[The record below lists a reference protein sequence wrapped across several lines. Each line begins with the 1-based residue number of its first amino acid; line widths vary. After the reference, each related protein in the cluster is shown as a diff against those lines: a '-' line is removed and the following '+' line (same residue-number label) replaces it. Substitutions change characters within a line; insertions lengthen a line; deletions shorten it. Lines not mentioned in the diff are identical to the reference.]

1 MKKNISLFTTILLG
15 FTTICCFAQETALK
29 INNKM
34 GKPTTEELNLTVYEP
49 EPEAEAVVLYDAT
62 EAVYRWGTDD
72 FRINYTHKTRIKIL
86 KEEGIDYANV
96 VITLYESSANHS
108 NKEAMSGLK
117 AYAYNMENGKMV
129 KSKMGKDQVFK
140 ERINQNL
147 TQVKFTIPQVKV
159 GTIIE
164 YEYDIISDFY
174 YNLESWEAQ
183 WEIPVLYTEYEI
195 GIPEYFVFDID
206 VRGSHSLH
214 REDKH
219 INMTFTAFGDTFTC
233 NGNNIKFIG
242 EQIPS
247 LKDDKF
253 VWCID
258 NYRAQVEF
266 ELRSIEIPGSVYRY
280 YTQTWEEIDNA
291 LLEDEAFGG
300 CLKMDNPFKEEMKA
314 LPLKETKD
322 IEKRI
327 GMVYQLLCSKLKWNG
342 RYTLGGR
349 SVKEILKDGSGSNAD
364 LNFIFISMLKDAGI
378 RAVPAVMSR
387 RDLPMLPSRPSID
400 NLNTFVVAIAK
411 DNSTNSTFTF
421 FDSSNRYGYLNT
433 LPEILMTD
441 RARIIGTGDK
451 WVNLNEISKN
461 EIKTVIDTK
470 VTPEGKIIGERTSN
484 YTGQYAA
491 KIKRTFFSAEDSLT
505 YIKNFNNKNNVT
517 ITQYQL
523 NGINEFTSDIQE
535 QMAFEKECSVNGNI
549 MYINPLI
556 FLHCEESPFKQSE
569 RKLPIEFS
577 YTEQIS
583 MTISMTLPEGFVIDD
598 LPKSKRLET
607 SKKEISALYLI
618 TQNENKITIRYNFK
632 LNKII
637 FNNTQY
643 TGLKQFWDEL
653 ADINN
658 AQIVIKKS

>member
-1 MKKNISLFTTILLG
+1 
-15 FTTICCFAQETALK
+15 
-29 INNKM
+29 
-34 GKPTTEELNLTVYEP
+34 
-49 EPEAEAVVLYDAT
+49 
-62 EAVYRWGTDD
+62 
-72 FRINYTHKTRIKIL
+72 
-86 KEEGIDYANV
+86 
-96 VITLYESSANHS
+96 
-108 NKEAMSGLK
+108 
-117 AYAYNMENGKMV
+117 
-129 KSKMGKDQVFK
+129 
-140 ERINQNL
+140 
-147 TQVKFTIPQVKV
+147 
-159 GTIIE
+159 
-164 YEYDIISDFY
+164 
-174 YNLESWEAQ
+174 
-183 WEIPVLYTEYEI
+183 
-195 GIPEYFVFDID
+195 
-206 VRGSHSLH
+206 
-214 REDKH
+214 
-219 INMTFTAFGDTFTC
+219 
-233 NGNNIKFIG
+233 
-242 EQIPS
+242 
-247 LKDDKF
+247 
-253 VWCID
+253 
-258 NYRAQVEF
+258 
-266 ELRSIEIPGSVYRY
+266 
-280 YTQTWEEIDNA
+280 
-291 LLEDEAFGG
+291 
-300 CLKMDNPFKEEMKA
+300 
-314 LPLKETKD
+314 
-322 IEKRI
+322 
-327 GMVYQLLCSKLKWNG
+327 
-342 RYTLGGR
+342 
-349 SVKEILKDGSGSNAD
+349 
-364 LNFIFISMLKDAGI
+364 
-378 RAVPAVMSR
+378 
-387 RDLPMLPSRPSID
+387 
-400 NLNTFVVAIAK
+400 
-411 DNSTNSTFTF
+411 
-421 FDSSNRYGYLNT
+421 
-433 LPEILMTD
+433 MTD